1 MKRKIIFASSNP
13 GKINELQSLLDE
25 FDYEVV
31 PQTQLGIDDVD
42 ETGLTFVENAI
53 IKARH
58 ASQTTGLPALADDSG
73 LEVDVL
79 KGEPGI
85 YSARYAGLPSNDK
98 ANCKKLMA
106 ELKKMGEPTYAARF
120 RCALV
125 LMRHPNDPAPF
136 ISQGVWEGEI
146 IFKPAGQN
154 GFGYDPI
161 FYVPELKCTA
171 AELSLKEK
179 NSMSH
184 RAKALNQLIE
194 QLNVHKEIG

>member
-1 MKRKIIFASSNP
+1 MEKIVFASNNQ
-13 GKINELQSLLDE
+13 GKSREIAEIFSVYNLNVISQTA
-25 FDYEVV
+25 FNVTEVE
-31 PQTQLGIDDVD
+31 
-42 ETGLTFVENAI
+42 ETGLTFIENAI

-73 LEVDVL
+73 LEVDAL

-85 YSARYAGLPSNDK
+85 YSARYAGLSSNDK
-98 ANCKKLMA
+98 ANCEKLIA
-106 ELKKMGEPTYAARF
+106 QLKKMNEPPYTARF

-125 LMRHPNDPAPF
+125 LMRYPNDPAPF
-136 ISQGVWEGEI
+136 ISQGIWEGEV
-146 IFKPAGQN
+146 IFEPTGQN

-161 FYVPELKCTA
+161 FYLPELKCTA

-184 RAKALNQLIE
+184 RAKALNQLIQ
-194 QLNVHKEIG
+194 QLNAYRKIG

>member
-1 MKRKIIFASSNP
+1 MEQIVFASNNP
-13 GKINELQSLLDE
+13 GKTREIADFFSVFNLDVISQAA
-25 FDYEVV
+25 FNVTEVE
-31 PQTQLGIDDVD
+31 
-42 ETGLTFVENAI
+42 ETGLTFVENAM

-58 ASQTTGLPALADDSG
+58 ASQATGLPALADDSG
-73 LEVDVL
+73 LEVDIL

-98 ANCKKLMA
+98 ANCEKLMT
-106 ELKKMGEPTYAARF
+106 ELKKINEPPYAARF

-125 LMRHPNDPAPF
+125 LMRYPNDPAPF
-136 ISQGVWEGEI
+136 ISQGAWEGEI
-146 IFKPAGQN
+146 IFEPTGQN

-161 FYVPELKCTA
+161 FYLPELKCTA

-194 QLNVHKEIG
+194 QLNVYRKIG